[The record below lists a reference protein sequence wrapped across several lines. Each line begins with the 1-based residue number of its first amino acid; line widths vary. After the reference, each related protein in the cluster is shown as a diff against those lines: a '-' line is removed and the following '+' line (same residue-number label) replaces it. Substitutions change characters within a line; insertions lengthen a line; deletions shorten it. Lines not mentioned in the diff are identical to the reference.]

1 MPLEGIDRKELERLA
16 AAGAMVPASL
26 LLAVVI
32 RMEQLEEELAELK
45 RNSRNSSKPPS
56 SDRHNPSK
64 PSDKKP
70 GRLQGKKGKKRKP
83 GGQKGHAGKSLR
95 QVAHPDYIVEHRIDR
110 RAGRCQHCE
119 SSLRGAKPVGV
130 EKRQVFDLPESRG
143 GSHRASGRDLQLPLL
158 RQDGEG
164 GLSRGR
170 ESSGTV
176 WRAAQ
181 DDGALSAHLP
191 VVALRA
197 ARRVFRRC
205 ISVQIEP
212 RNRERLSQARRRAS
226 RPSCFRYQNQH
237 RRGGIFAL

>member
-1 MPLEGIDRKELERLA
+1 
-16 AAGAMVPASL
+16 MVPASL

-130 EKRQVFDLPESRG
+130 EKRQVFDLPENLAVEVTE
-143 GSHRASGRDLQLPLL
+143 HRAEICSCRCCGRTVKAAFPEAVKAPAQYGERLKTMVLYLHTYQLLPCERL
-158 RQDGEG
+158 GEFFG
-164 GLSRGR
+164 DVFQCRLSP
-170 ESSGTV
+170 GTV
-176 WRAAQ
+176 SAFLKQGGARAGPVASAIKTNIAEAAFLHC
-181 DDGALSAHLP
+181 DEWSGAT
-191 VVALRA
+191 
-197 ARRVFRRC
+197 
-205 ISVQIEP
+205 
-212 RNRERLSQARRRAS
+212 
-226 RPSCFRYQNQH
+226 
-237 RRGGIFAL
+237 